1 MAGIRGI
8 AGSSRWRESESAAA
22 GPVGELS
29 SLRFAAVARELGQ
42 TARHHGMEV
51 PAFRSPPRS
60 PGVRRAIRRERD
72 GSTTVS
78 VMLRGRPA
86 VAVVADM
93 IDGMV
98 AAAQLSDVEAGV
110 VRDELWAAALPLVV
124 VAPAPAPA
132 GSEVSGAGPGAVAS
146 SPRSAAA

>member
-8 AGSSRWRESESAAA
+8 AEGSRWREAEVAAG

-42 TARHHGMEV
+42 AARRRGMEV

-60 PGVRRAIRRERD
+60 PGVRRAIRREQD

-98 AAAQLSDVEAGV
+98 AAAQVSDVEAGA

-124 VAPAPAPA
+124 VAPAPSNVA
-132 GSEVSGAGPGAVAS
+132 VGPGSLSPS

>member
-8 AGSSRWRESESAAA
+8 AGTSRWRESEAA

-42 TARHHGMEV
+42 AARRQGMEV

-98 AAAQLSDVEAGV
+98 AAAQLTEVEAGA
-110 VRDELWAAALPLVV
+110 VRDELWAAALPLTI
-124 VAPAPAPA
+124 VAPAAST
-132 GSEVSGAGPGAVAS
+132 GSGASEAGTGAR
-146 SPRSAAA
+146 SPRIAAA

>member
-1 MAGIRGI
+1 MAGVRGI
-8 AGSSRWRESESAAA
+8 AESSRWRETEPSAA

-42 TARHHGMEV
+42 AARHRGMEV
-51 PAFRSPPRS
+51 PAFRSPPRL
-60 PGVRRAIRRERD
+60 PGVRRAIRREQD

-98 AAAQLSDVEAGV
+98 AAAQLTEIEAGA
-110 VRDELWAAALPLVV
+110 VRDELWAAALPLVI
-124 VAPAPAPA
+124 VAPTP
-132 GSEVSGAGPGAVAS
+132 STSGVAATVGPG

>member
-1 MAGIRGI
+1 VAGIRGI
-8 AGSSRWRESESAAA
+8 AESSRWREAEVAAA

-42 TARHHGMEV
+42 AGRGRGMEV
-51 PAFRSPPRS
+51 PAFRSPPRL

-78 VMLRGRPA
+78 VALRGRPA

-98 AAAQLSDVEAGV
+98 AAAQLSDIEAGA

-124 VAPAPAPA
+124 PTAPTVT
-132 GSEVSGAGPGAVAS
+132 STSGAPCAS
-146 SPRSAAA
+146 PSPPRIAAA

>member
-8 AGSSRWRESESAAA
+8 AENSRWREADVATS
-22 GPVGELS
+22 GPVEELS

-42 TARHHGMEV
+42 AGRRRGMEV

-78 VMLRGRPA
+78 VALRGRPG

-98 AAAQLSDVEAGV
+98 AAAQLTEVEAGA
-110 VRDELWAAALPLVV
+110 VRDELWAAASPLLVV
-124 VAPAPAPA
+124 AAAPAPARSSA
-132 GSEVSGAGPGAVAS
+132 GAAGAVS
-146 SPRSAAA
+146 PSPRIAAA

>member
-1 MAGIRGI
+1 M
-8 AGSSRWRESESAAA
+8 AA
-22 GPVGELS
+22 GGPVEELS

-42 TARHHGMEV
+42 TARRRGMGV

-60 PGVRRAIRRERD
+60 PGMRRAIRRERD

-98 AAAQLSDVEAGV
+98 AAAQLGDVEAGA
-110 VRDELWAAALPLVV
+110 VRDELWAAVLPLVIV
-124 VAPAPAPA
+124 PPASASA
-132 GSEVSGAGPGAVAS
+132 GAGAPGAAS
-146 SPRSAAA
+146 GNSAPRVAAA

>member
-1 MAGIRGI
+1 M
-8 AGSSRWRESESAAA
+8 
-22 GPVGELS
+22 GELS

-42 TARHHGMEV
+42 AGRRRGMEV

-72 GSTTVS
+72 GSATVS
-78 VMLRGRPA
+78 VALRGRPA

-98 AAAQLSDVEAGV
+98 AAAHVGDIEAGA

-124 VAPAPAPA
+124 PTAPTTLTTPSGAACTNPAP
-132 GSEVSGAGPGAVAS
+132 
-146 SPRSAAA
+146 PRVAAA

>member
-1 MAGIRGI
+1 VAGIRGI
-8 AGSSRWRESESAAA
+8 AESSRWREPESEAA

-42 TARHHGMEV
+42 AARHQGMEV

-98 AAAQLSDVEAGV
+98 AAAKLSDIEAGA
-110 VRDELWAAALPLVV
+110 VRDELWAAALPVV
-124 VAPAPAPA
+124 VPPAAPT
-132 GSEVSGAGPGAVAS
+132 GTSTSGAACAGPS
-146 SPRSAAA
+146 SPRIAAA

>member
-8 AGSSRWRESESAAA
+8 AEGSGWREAAA
-22 GPVGELS
+22 AGGPVGELS

-42 TARHHGMEV
+42 TARRQGIDV

-60 PGVRRAIRRERD
+60 PGIRRAIRRERD

-98 AAAQLSDVEAGV
+98 AAAQLGDIEAGPI
-110 VRDELWAAALPLVV
+110 RDELWAAALPLVIV
-124 VAPAPAPA
+124 VPGPSSASTGVARAATASTSSAPR
-132 GSEVSGAGPGAVAS
+132 V
-146 SPRSAAA
+146 AAA

>member
-8 AGSSRWRESESAAA
+8 AESSRWREPESAAA

-42 TARHHGMEV
+42 AARHQGMEV

-98 AAAQLSDVEAGV
+98 AAAQLTEVEAGA
-110 VRDELWAAALPLVV
+110 VRDELWAAVLPLVV
-124 VAPAPAPA
+124 VAPAPA
-132 GSEVSGAGPGAVAS
+132 GSGAPAAGPAAAVAP
-146 SPRSAAA
+146 SPRIAAA

>member
-8 AGSSRWRESESAAA
+8 TEGSRRREAEVAAG

-42 TARHHGMEV
+42 AARRQGMEV

-60 PGVRRAIRRERD
+60 PGVRRAIRREQD

-78 VMLRGRPA
+78 VVLRGRPA

-98 AAAQLSDVEAGV
+98 AAAQLGDVEAGP
-110 VRDELWAAALPLVV
+110 VRDELWSAALPLVI
-124 VAPAPAPA
+124 VAPVPASVGSGAAPGSPAP
-132 GSEVSGAGPGAVAS
+132 
-146 SPRSAAA
+146 RIAAA